1 MTENI
6 KIAKVHGPEEK
17 EMRKA
22 YTETLM
28 ELADTNENIVALDAD
43 LVSCI
48 GMVPFEKK
56 YPERMINCGIQ
67 EANMMGVAAGLS
79 AVGKIPFVHTFG
91 PFATRRSFD
100 QVFLSCGYA
109 KANVRIIGS
118 DPGVTAA
125 YNGGTHMPFED
136 MGIMRLLPNA
146 VVMDPCD
153 SVQVKDI
160 LTQTADMFGVF
171 YIRLLR
177 KSATKIYE
185 NGSKFEI
192 GKAVQLRD
200 GKDATIIAQGVVT
213 VPESL
218 KAADMLQ
225 EKGISVRV
233 LDMFTLKPI
242 DKEAIITAAKETG
255 AIITAENHNV
265 INGLASAVAEVLVE
279 CYPAPMG
286 KIGVMDRFGQVGDV
300 KFLMKEY
307 GLTADD
313 IVKEVKKTIK
323 KKPA

>member
-1 MTENI
+1 MSKNI
-6 KIAKVHGPEEK
+6 IVAKTHAEEEK
-17 EMRKA
+17 EMRKI
-22 YTETLM
+22 YSETLI
-28 ELADTNENIVALDAD
+28 ELADANENIVALDAD
-43 LVSCI
+43 LISCL
-48 GMVPFEKK
+48 GMGAFEKK

-79 AVGKIPFVHTFG
+79 AVGKIPFAHTFG
-91 PFATRRSFD
+91 IFASRRVFD

-109 KANVRIIGS
+109 KANVRIMGS

-136 MGIMRLLPNA
+136 MGIMRLLPEA
-146 VVMDPCD
+146 VIIDPCD
-153 SVQVKDI
+153 NAQLKDI
-160 LTQTADMFGVF
+160 LIQTANMFGVF

-177 KSATKIYE
+177 KAANKIYE
-185 NGSKFEI
+185 EGSKFEI
-192 GKAVQLRD
+192 GKAVMLRD

-213 VPESL
+213 IPESL
-218 KAADMLQ
+218 KAADILA

-242 DKEAIITAAKETG
+242 DKEAIIAAAKETG

-279 CYPAPMG
+279 NCPVVMG
-286 KIGVMDRFGQVGDV
+286 KIGVMDRFGQVGDQ
-300 KFLMKEY
+300 KFLTKEY

-313 IVKEVKKTIK
+313 IVKEVEKTIK
-323 KKPA
+323 RK

>member
-1 MTENI
+1 
-6 KIAKVHGPEEK
+6 
-17 EMRKA
+17 
-22 YTETLM
+22 L
-28 ELADTNENIVALDAD
+28 
-43 LVSCI
+43 
-48 GMVPFEKK
+48 
-56 YPERMINCGIQ
+56 INCGIQ

-79 AVGKIPFVHTFG
+79 AVGKIPFAHTFG
-91 PFATRRSFD
+91 CFATRRSFD

-136 MGIMRLLPNA
+136 LGLMRLVPEMT
-146 VVMDPCD
+146 VFDPCD
-153 SVQVKDI
+153 STQLKDI
-160 LTQTADMFGVF
+160 ITQTADMFGVF

-177 KSATKIYE
+177 KNADKIYE
-185 NGSKFEI
+185 AGSKFKI
-192 GKAVQLRD
+192 GKAVTLRE

-218 KAADMLQ
+218 KAADILA

-242 DKEAIITAAKETG
+242 DKDAIIAAAKETG
-255 AIITAENHNV
+255 AIVTAENHNV

-279 CYPAPMG
+279 NIPVPMG

-300 KFLMKEY
+300 EFLKKEY
-307 GLTADD
+307 GLTAAD
-313 IVKEVKKTIK
+313 IVKEVENTIRRK
-323 KKPA
+323 